1 MSDYRQEEPN
11 KKKLFVGNLP
21 FSTTQEDLEKVFAE
35 FGELVSVNIIT
46 DRMSGR
52 PKGFAF
58 VEYATEEAA
67 QAAVDGM
74 AGKQIGER
82 DAIVNLARPRA
93 PRTDGGGSFN
103 RDRRG
108 GFGGGGRSFDR
119 NNNRGGSR
127 Y

>member
-1 MSDYRQEEPN
+1 MSDSRQEEPN
-11 KKKLFVGNLP
+11 KKKIFVGNLP
-21 FSTTQEDLEKVFAE
+21 FSITQEELQETFSQ
-35 FGELVSVNIIT
+35 FGEIASINIIT

-58 VEYATEEAA
+58 VEYTEDSSA

-74 AGKQIGER
+74 SGKKIGER
-82 DAIVNLARPRA
+82 DAIVNLARPR
-93 PRTDGGGSFN
+93 TYSGGGGFN

-108 GFGGGGRSFDR
+108 GGGYGGRRNFDR
-119 NNNRGGSR
+119 SNQGGR

>member
-1 MSDYRQEEPN
+1 MSDFRQEEPN

-21 FSTTQEDLEKVFAE
+21 FSITQGELEETFSQ
-35 FGELVSVNIIT
+35 FGELASVNVIT

-52 PKGFAF
+52 SKGFAF
-58 VEYATEEAA
+58 VEFTTEEAA

-82 DAIVNLARPRA
+82 DAIVNLARPR
-93 PRTDGGGSFN
+93 TNDGGN
-103 RDRRG
+103 RGGGGRSG

-119 NNNRGGSR
+119 NDRRGGNR

>member
-21 FSTTQEDLEKVFAE
+21 FSTTQEDLEKIFGE

-52 PKGFAF
+52 AKGFAF

-93 PRTDGGGSFN
+93 PRTDSGFN

-108 GFGGGGRSFDR
+108 GFGGGRSFDR
-119 NNNRGGSR
+119 NNRGGSR

>member
-1 MSDYRQEEPN
+1 MSDFRQEEPN

-21 FSTTQEDLEKVFAE
+21 FSITQGELEEVFSQ
-35 FGELVSVNIIT
+35 FGELASVNVIT

-52 PKGFAF
+52 SKGFAF
-58 VEYATEEAA
+58 VEFTTEEAA

-82 DAIVNLARPRA
+82 DAIVNLARPR
-93 PRTDGGGSFN
+93 TNDGGSRGGS
-103 RDRRG
+103 RG

-119 NNNRGGSR
+119 NDRRGGNR